1 MPYKKSYRI
10 QINPANT
17 ADIVTIDIS
26 RKSDFVQFGG
36 GAFMQVISLND
47 ERGRTPEGSLTIK
60 SIDNS
65 EDKFTKIKA
74 KQAVFSFFSNNAY
87 NLNFFAEGEDDEWV
101 VVIYMNNA
109 ANVLFRG
116 FLDLSTINEDFQ
128 PYPNVVTL
136 TATDNIGLLKD
147 IPLTKA
153 DGTTPRGK
161 FKVIEFISWALQKT
175 NLQVNINC
183 VQNLMEENNQGITF
197 YESCYLDAKTF
208 EKEIGECEDCYTV
221 LEKILGQDAML
232 CQWMGEWWIV
242 RIDEMQ
248 AGHYTQHI
256 FDYTGAFIQQANNDL
271 VAYASGAY
279 PRIFLNDDANVS
291 LIPKHGEGKETYNY
305 DFPRE
310 IVDNIDFS
318 RGDANPFYT
327 ANDGAIRVI
336 KRYTLEDWTMGRYK
350 ASSELA
356 LLPSSVTPYI
366 ERIFED
372 DYEKERYVVIPYTNS
387 EQNPFAYIRSNPI
400 PVSMSDKG
408 SVSVDFKFTT
418 AGGVGDSVSPFAL
431 ILKGDDGKYYYAAAD
446 PIGQWY
452 PATNFGNSAFFSSQY
467 KYFSDTDKTQFQTA
481 SLTFKPVPVSGQLYI
496 YLVGA
501 YNWGN
506 GHGNVNAVYQNLRFD
521 YQPYIN
527 GSYAKYRAQYNRV
540 YTAGN
545 YKSVID
551 EQVYMSDSPKK
562 LFKGALFTASWD
574 APFLTG
580 IILIQAMGNKIIVD
594 LHKGNIASQFP
605 AGLRFK
611 LSGTAS
617 NNGEFTVASASFDGS
632 STIIIVSETTVDE
645 AVVSSSFQ
653 QQVFSLAGRFYNGAV
668 FPAGP
673 PDDTYLHPFG
683 FIQAYSVWNQFNRT
697 MRLIDC
703 TISNLD
709 DENGYNLIPDLP
721 FNIRVA
727 DVNPHTTNKYF
738 MPMHVEQDYDN
749 NQMRT
754 KLAEVWDEVQGK
766 AYTDP
771 FEFRYISDNG

>member
-1 MPYKKSYRI
+1 MPYKKAYRI

-271 VAYASGAY
+271 VAYASGSY

-291 LIPKHGEGKETYNY
+291 LIPKHGEVKETYNY

-318 RGDANPFYT
+318 RGDLYT
-327 ANDGAIRVI
+327 PLDPPADHTYYHIDDWSLLKNFSGDAADTTAFIDRKMIDG
-336 KRYTLEDWTMGRYK
+336 
-350 ASSELA
+350 
-356 LLPSSVTPYI
+356 
-366 ERIFED
+366 
-372 DYEKERYVVIPYTNS
+372 YEKERYAVIGKSLAGGYY
-387 EQNPFAYIRSNPI
+387 YIQSKKI
-400 PVSMSDKG
+400 YVHEKDKF
-408 SVSVDFKFTT
+408 SFSVDARYSIDLSGGSAKFTHQT
-418 AGGVGDSVSPFAL
+418 AQIRLYGE
-431 ILKGDDGKYYYAAAD
+431 DGSYWTLD
-446 PIGQWY
+446 QGL
-452 PATNFGNSAFFSSQY
+452 NGNSTVWKQTNANFNTQNGY
-467 KYFSDTDKTQFQTA
+467 VYQQGVLSDNQNDWATCSADA
-481 SLTFKPVPVSGQLYI
+481 PPLPRGG
-496 YLVGA
+496 YLVIQLL
-501 YNWGN
+501 
-506 GHGNVNAVYQNLRFD
+506 HTAVSNQCDRHFQNLRFD

-540 YTAGN
+540 YTTGN

-632 STIIIVSETTVDE
+632 STIIIVNETTVDE